1 MQKNFIFSDTET
13 TGLSDKP
20 KSFKKDFIQI
30 IQSGSILTD
39 ASFERIDEQNVETA
53 SETAK
58 VKPKSS
64 KVVRIKKQ
72 NDATEEEKTG
82 RRNNKAQPRQGW
94 WNRDTE

>member
-1 MQKNFIFSDTET
+1 MQTLTLLQKIKISRKEKNVQGEGPLLQNANSSKTSEA
-13 TGLSDKP
+13 KP
-20 KSFKKDFIQI
+20 S
-30 IQSGSILTD
+30 
-39 ASFERIDEQNVETA
+39 IDEKNVETA

-72 NDATEEEKTG
+72 NDATEEEKTEK
-82 RRNNKAQPRQGW
+82 RANKAQPRQGW

>member
-39 ASFERIDEQNVETA
+39 ASFERIDEQNVECRPLPWT
-53 SETAK
+53 
-58 VKPKSS
+58 VP
-64 KVVRIKKQ
+64 
-72 NDATEEEKTG
+72 
-82 RRNNKAQPRQGW
+82 QPGAI
-94 WNRDTE
+94 